1 MLLSYHHNV
10 ALYNIKSLKDGR
22 NEQCYKLFDSVVSNT
37 AHKLHH
43 LLPPKNIGRYNFRDQ
58 RNFTLPKM
66 HTNRSQHIY
75 CIYVQSVD
83 LLYVVFFFYTYFYKC
98 EYNLKFL

>member
-1 MLLSYHHNV
+1 MLLSYRHNLV
-10 ALYNIKSLKDGR
+10 LYNIKSLKDGR

-43 LLPPKNIGRYNFRDQ
+43 LLPPKNIGRYNFKDQ

-66 HTNRSQHIY
+66 HTNRYTNTFIASM
-75 CIYVQSVD
+75 SNR
-83 LLYVVFFFYTYFYKC
+83 LTFYT
-98 EYNLKFL
+98 